1 MRYLK
6 EIFSRFGFPKVLL
19 SDNATI
25 LKLYEFQKFCA
36 YRDITQ
42 KCWYAPGYPSTNGQA
57 ERFCQILKRKLKSV
71 QDEPAKIQ
79 DKVTFC

>member
-6 EIFSRFGFPKVLL
+6 EIFSRFGFPEVLF

-25 LKLYEFQKFCA
+25 LKLYECQKFCA

-42 KCWYAPGYPSTNGQA
+42 KCCAPGYPSTNGQA

-71 QDEPAKIQ
+71 QAKPVKIQ